1 VNSLSVST
9 NPFSELALAK
19 TQGRL
24 STAPIAEKALAP
36 AANEADSVA
45 EGSEASKQ
53 RARLKKATQDFEA
66 VFIGMML
73 KQMRKT
79 MAGENPLFSKNS
91 EAKYYQEM
99 MDDAVAQQMSR
110 TGQFGLGEMLYK
122 KVEKTLPPDPDTLAR
137 HALNLQ
143 P

>member
-1 VNSLSVST
+1 VNSTVINLIQKGGETPST
-9 NPFSELALAK
+9 GE
-19 TQGRL
+19 
-24 STAPIAEKALAP
+24 
-36 AANEADSVA
+36 V
-45 EGSEASKQ
+45 SEASKQ

-79 MAGENPLFSKNS
+79 MAGDNPLFGKNS
-91 EAKYYQEM
+91 EAKHYQEM

-122 KVEKTLPPDPDTLAR
+122 KVERTLPPDPDTLVR
-137 HALNLQ
+137 QALKLK